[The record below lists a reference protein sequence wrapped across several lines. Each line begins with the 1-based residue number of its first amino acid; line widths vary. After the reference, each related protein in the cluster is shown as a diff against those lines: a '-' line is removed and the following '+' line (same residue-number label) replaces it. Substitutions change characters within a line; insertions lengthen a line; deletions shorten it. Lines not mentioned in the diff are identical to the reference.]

1 MLLQQIESTASHPLH
16 RCPSMSFDDTLM
28 MDPLVPDPAPGEE
41 FQGYR
46 LGDELG
52 RGANGVV
59 FRATKG
65 SDPTQYAIKIID
77 ARGQSESFTER
88 VLRECAITTRLR
100 HHGIITVFEAGQAES
115 RLFIVM
121 EIAKGVA
128 GDQYA
133 DGSLGWK
140 LATRIVCR
148 VAQALAHVYDVGRVI
163 HRDIKPANIVIDK
176 VGDELKTVKV
186 IDFGLSRSLDDDDD
200 DRLTMTGMVLGT
212 PYYISPEQA
221 RGERDL
227 TFATDLYSLGA
238 TLFALIAGR
247 PPFIGGNPV
256 ELLVKHCQEVP
267 PRLVDLVPG
276 VPQAISDVVERC
288 LAKEPSQRWESY
300 DALGEALEAILG
312 LNQGPDGAGTQSR
325 TRFVHRA
332 LGGTA
337 DLPTAPDKPSTVKVG
352 ASALGDLLHA
362 KVASGDALRD
372 HARQITTRSVLPPR
386 PGMPPRAIPSGMQ
399 PRAATR
405 PPARREPSL
414 RAGTTFAGIYTVIG
428 PLGAGAMGEVY
439 TVHDPV
445 TKTELALKILSTE
458 DMEKPGIVAR
468 FRGEASALAT
478 IDHRNFPYF
487 AGSGTHE
494 GRDYLLMERVQGTD
508 LKSWLERHGGRM
520 SEHGALYVLMQLAQA
535 LDRAHAKCGMVHRD
549 IKPANLMLTRTNQHL
564 LKIVDFGIS
573 TYIDFGDFEDF
584 SSRQY
589 HYIDDGSQGKAIGT
603 PAYMSPEQCLGE
615 PPSPLMDIYA
625 IGCTFFHLITGQ
637 TPFQAPNSGAVMM
650 KHLHAPLPVFDGL
663 ADVSS
668 GSAYLLKRCLAK
680 NPRERFKN
688 YKQLEA
694 AVNSAYFSM
703 TSKVRRE
710 DSGAN
715 PRLPSL

>member
-1 MLLQQIESTASHPLH
+1 
-16 RCPSMSFDDTLM
+16 MSFDDTLM
-28 MDPLVPDPAPGEE
+28 MEPLAPDPAPGEE

-46 LGDELG
+46 LGVELG
-52 RGANGVV
+52 RGAHGIV
-59 FRATKG
+59 FRATKDK
-65 SDPTQYAIKIID
+65 DPTPYAIKIID
-77 ARGQSESFTER
+77 AQGQPTSFTER

-100 HHGIITVFEAGQAES
+100 HHGVITVYEAGQVGS
-115 RLFIVM
+115 RLYIVM
-121 EIAKGVA
+121 EIANGLA
-128 GDQYA
+128 GDHYA
-133 DGSLGWK
+133 DGSLGWE
-140 LATRIVCR
+140 LASRIVCR
-148 VAQALAHVYDVGRVI
+148 VAQALGHVYEVGRVI

-186 IDFGLSRSLDDDDD
+186 VDFGLSRSLDDGED

-212 PYYISPEQA
+212 PFYISPEQA
-221 RGERDL
+221 RGERNL

-238 TLFALIAGR
+238 TLFVLIAGR
-247 PPFIGGNPV
+247 PPFVGTNPV
-256 ELLVKHCQEVP
+256 EILVQHCQETP
-267 PRLVDLVPG
+267 PRLIDLVPG
-276 VPQAISDVVERC
+276 VPPAISAVVERC
-288 LAKEPSQRWESY
+288 LAKEPEQRWASY
-300 DALGEALEAILG
+300 EALSEALEEVLG
-312 LNQGPDGAGTQSR
+312 LNPGPGTGTQSKA
-325 TRFVHRA
+325 RFVHRA
-332 LGGTA
+332 LG
-337 DLPTAPDKPSTVKVG
+337 PTGERQEVPPKPSTSEIG
-352 ASALGDLLHA
+352 ASALGDLLRA
-362 KVASGDALRD
+362 KVASGGIQRD
-372 HARQITTRSVLPPR
+372 HAKQSTTTKPVIPLRPGTPPR
-386 PGMPPRAIPSGMQ
+386 VIPSGMQ
-399 PRAATR
+399 PKAPTK
-405 PPARREPSL
+405 PPSRREPSL
-414 RAGTTFAGIYTVIG
+414 RSGTVFAEIYSVIG

-439 TVHDPV
+439 TVHDTM
-445 TKTELALKILSTE
+445 TKTDLALKILSVE
-458 DMEKPGIVAR
+458 DMEKPGVVAR

-494 GRDYLLMERVQGTD
+494 GRDYLLMELVQGTD
-508 LKSWLERHGGRM
+508 LKTWLERHGGRM
-520 SEHGALYVLMQLAQA
+520 SEHGALYVLIQLAQA
-535 LDRAHAKCGMVHRD
+535 MDRAHAKCGMVHRD

-584 SSRQY
+584 SSRKY

-637 TPFQAPNSGAVMM
+637 TPYQAPNSGAVMM

-694 AVNSAYFSM
+694 AVTSAYYSM
-703 TSKVRRE
+703 TTKVRRE
-710 DSGAN
+710 ESGAN
-715 PRLPSL
+715 PSLPPI

>member
-1 MLLQQIESTASHPLH
+1 
-16 RCPSMSFDDTLM
+16 MSFDDTLM
-28 MDPLVPDPAPGEE
+28 MDPLAPDPAPGEE

-46 LGDELG
+46 LGDVLG
-52 RGANGVV
+52 RGANGIV

-65 SDPTQYAIKIID
+65 SDPTPYAIKIID
-77 ARGQSESFTER
+77 AQGQPASFTER

-100 HHGIITVFEAGQAES
+100 HHGIITVYEAGQAGS
-115 RLFIVM
+115 RLYIVM
-121 EIAKGVA
+121 EIAKGLA

-133 DGSLGWK
+133 DGSLGWE
-140 LATRIVCR
+140 LASRIVCR
-148 VAQALAHVYDVGRVI
+148 VAQALAHVYEIGRVI

-176 VGDELKTVKV
+176 FGDELKTVKV
-186 IDFGLSRSLDDDDD
+186 VDFGLSRSLDDGED

-212 PYYISPEQA
+212 PYFISPEQA
-221 RGERDL
+221 RGERNL

-256 ELLVKHCQEVP
+256 EILVKHCQEAP
-267 PRLVDLVPG
+267 PRLIDLVPG
-276 VPQAISDVVERC
+276 IPPAISDVVERC
-288 LAKEPSQRWESY
+288 LAKEPSQRWASY
-300 DALGEALEAILG
+300 EALSEALEVILG
-312 LNQGPDGAGTQSR
+312 LNPGPDGAGTQSKA
-325 TRFVHRA
+325 RFVHRA
-332 LGGTA
+332 LGAPAERPTGTY
-337 DLPTAPDKPSTVKVG
+337 KPSTSEIG
-352 ASALGDLLHA
+352 ASALGDLLRA
-362 KVASGDALRD
+362 KVASGDALRE
-372 HARQITTRSVLPPR
+372 HAKQSTTTKPVIPAR
-386 PGMPPRAIPSGMQ
+386 PGIPPRAIPQGMQ
-399 PRAATR
+399 PKAPTR
-405 PPARREPSL
+405 PPPRREPSL
-414 RAGTTFAGIYTVIG
+414 RAGSTFADLYTVLG
-428 PLGAGAMGEVY
+428 PLGAGAMGEVF
-439 TVHDPV
+439 TVLDPV
-445 TKTELALKILSTE
+445 TKTELALKILSAE

-520 SEHGALYVLMQLAQA
+520 SEHGALYVLIQLAQA
-535 LDRAHAKCGMVHRD
+535 MDRAHAKCGMVHRD

-589 HYIDDGSQGKAIGT
+589 RYIDDGSQGKAIGT

-637 TPFQAPNSGAVMM
+637 TPYQAPNSGAVMM
-650 KHLHAPLPVFDGL
+650 KHLHAPLPIFDGL

-694 AVNSAYFSM
+694 AVTSAYYSM
-703 TSKVRRE
+703 TAKVRRE
-710 DSGAN
+710 ESGAHSQV
-715 PRLPSL
+715 PSP